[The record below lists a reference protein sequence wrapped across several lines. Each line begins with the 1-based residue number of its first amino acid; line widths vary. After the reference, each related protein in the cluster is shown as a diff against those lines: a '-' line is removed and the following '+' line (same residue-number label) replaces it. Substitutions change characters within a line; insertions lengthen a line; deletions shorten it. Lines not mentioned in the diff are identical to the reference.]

1 MYFESN
7 EKPITEFQIELTD
20 SDIPH
25 FGGALDLETPISIED
40 INNVHLIGTKKEFK
54 KLAFLINEVLDRNFT
69 KRYEFTEIDYKS
81 ED

>member
-1 MYFESN
+1 MQLN
-7 EKPITEFQIELTD
+7 EKFITEIQIELTD

-25 FGGALDLETPISIED
+25 FGGAYNLETPTSIEN
-40 INNVHLIGTKKEFK
+40 INILHLVGTKEEFK

-69 KRYEFTEIDYKS
+69 KQYEFVEVNYKS

>member
-1 MYFESN
+1 MYFKLN
-7 EKPITEFQIELTD
+7 EKPITEIQIELTD
-20 SDIPH
+20 SDMPH
-25 FGGALDLETPISIED
+25 FGGALNLETPISIED
-40 INNVHLIGTKKEFK
+40 INNVYLIGTKKEFK